1 MTTTAIIGGGL
12 NGLTCAALLAKKGH
26 KVVVLEAS
34 DAVGGIAAPLDFHP
48 GFRSAGLLHDTTGLR
63 PRAVSEL
70 ALEKHGLRLRPRRPD
85 LLALGGGGDRILIPG
100 EDDEKRIRQAI
111 GGDADGYL
119 RYRAA
124 LDRMRGVLASF
135 LDMPPVDV
143 VHVETVSRWELL
155 KRAMKVRRL
164 GRRDMMELL
173 RLPPM
178 CVADWLGEFMS
189 SALLKA
195 ALAMPAVAG
204 DFLGPWSPGSTATLL
219 LAEAATGP
227 GVEGGGAAIASAVEK
242 AARAHG
248 VEIRTGAQVVQIA
261 LDKGAVAGVELAG
274 GERITADLVA
284 ASCHP
289 RTVFLDLLPPAA
301 TAFRLR
307 ERIASF
313 RSRGTTAQVLL
324 AVDKAVELPE
334 GAALARIAGHVDDIE
349 RAFDAAKHRRFPDA
363 PVLEVAV
370 PSASDPALAP
380 AGASVVAALVHFA
393 PYDLDGGWS
402 DAARDRLARR
412 VIEILDRHLPRI
424 SESVVGKA
432 VLAPPDLEARYR
444 LVGGNVHHG
453 EHGLDQLLVRPIPE
467 CVGYRTPLDGLY
479 LCGGGSHPGGGLT
492 CAPGLLAAE
501 AILAAG

>member
-1 MTTTAIIGGGL
+1 MTATVVIGAGL
-12 NGLTCAALLAKKGH
+12 NGLTCATLLAKKGH
-26 KVVVLEAS
+26 KVLVLEAREV
-34 DAVGGIAAPLDFHP
+34 AGGIAAPFEFHP
-48 GFRSAGLLHDTTGLR
+48 GYRSAGLLHDTSGLR
-63 PRAVSEL
+63 PRALSQL
-70 ALEKHGLRLRPRRPD
+70 ALEQHGLRLRGRRPD
-85 LLALGGGGDRILIPG
+85 LVALGGGGERLLIPG
-100 EDDEKRIRQAI
+100 DDDETRIRA
-111 GGDADGYL
+111 GLGADADGYL

-124 LDRMRGVLASF
+124 LGRMRGVLASF

-195 ALAMPAVAG
+195 ALALPAVAG

-219 LAEAATGP
+219 LREAAAGP
-227 GVEGGGAAIASAVEK
+227 GVEGGGSAIAAAVEK
-242 AARAHG
+242 AARAAG
-248 VEIRTGAQVVQIA
+248 VEIRTGARALRIA
-261 LDKGAVAGVELAG
+261 LDKGAACGVDLAG
-274 GERITADLVA
+274 GERVKADLVV

-289 RTVFLDLLPPAA
+289 RTVFFDLLPPAA
-301 TAFRLR
+301 TTFRLR
-307 ERIASF
+307 ERIAHF

-324 AVDKAVELPE
+324 AVGKAVELPE
-334 GAALARIAGHVDDIE
+334 GAGLARIAGHVDDIE
-349 RAFDAAKHRRFPDA
+349 RAFDAVKHRRFPEA
-363 PVLEVAV
+363 GVLEVAI

-380 AGASVVAALVHFA
+380 AGASVVSAHLLA
-393 PYDLDGGWS
+393 PYDVDGGWT
-402 DAARDRLARR
+402 DAAREKLARR
-412 VIEILDRHLPRI
+412 VVEVLDRHLPGLR
-424 SESVVGKA
+424 ESVVGSA
-432 VLAPPDLEARYR
+432 VLAPPDLESRYG
-444 LVGGNVHHG
+444 LVGGNLHHG

-467 CVGYRTPLDGLY
+467 CVGYRTPLGGLY
-479 LCGGGSHPGGGLT
+479 LCGGGTHPGGGLT